1 MRLVNG
7 HSPRC
12 FPCVSQSKILGLR
25 SWIFG
30 QKVSPHKKFVQNLVC
45 EHEISTVKIVRPIQE
60 LVRKL
65 SLGLRNSILD
75 GSKLTKA
82 TL

>member
-1 MRLVNG
+1 MDFWAKG
-7 HSPRC
+7 FTP
-12 FPCVSQSKILGLR
+12 
-25 SWIFG
+25 
-30 QKVSPHKKFVQNLVC
+30 KKFVQNLVR